1 MFLDLKEKAEYEKE
15 VVSKLNEMG
24 IDAVIKD
31 NVIIVNGAYEFIL
44 HDSTLTKD
52 NVTEKDGVI
61 YISKNLGTESICTI
75 IRLSIGNLNKEK
87 ITERLITKIIKD
99 MGMQPVL
106 KGYDYLKT
114 AIICVLKNP
123 DLKMMEVYK
132 AVAKIHNVNPYSI
145 EKTIRYAIDL
155 AYDKNPEQLKKFFN
169 YKEENPY
176 ISELLALV
184 ADMVKTE
191 IF

>member
-1 MFLDLKEKAEYEKE
+1 MLKLEEKAEFEKE

-44 HDSTLTKD
+44 HDSTLPKD

-61 YISKNLGTESICTI
+61 YISKNLGIESICTI

-99 MGMQPVL
+99 MGMQSSL
-106 KGYDYLKT
+106 KGFDYLKS

-123 DLKMMEVYK
+123 DLKMMDVYK
-132 AVAKIHNVNPYSI
+132 IVAKIYDVNHYSV
-145 EKTIRYAIDL
+145 EKIIRYAIDL
-155 AYDKNPEQLKKFFN
+155 SYDKNPEQLKKFFN
-169 YKEENPY
+169 YSVEKPSIN
-176 ISELLALV
+176 ELLALV
-184 ADMVKTE
+184 VDMVRIE

>member
-1 MFLDLKEKAEYEKE
+1 MLKLEEKAEYEKE

-24 IDAVIKD
+24 IDAIMKD

-44 HDSTLTKD
+44 HDSTLPKD

-61 YISKNLGTESICTI
+61 YISKNLGIESICTI

-123 DLKMMEVYK
+123 DLKMMDVYK
-132 AVAKIHNVNPYSI
+132 TVAKIHNVNPYSV
-145 EKTIRYAIDL
+145 EKIIRYAIDL
-155 AYDKNPEQLKKFFN
+155 AYDENPEQLKKFFN
-169 YKEENPY
+169 YKDEKPY

>member
-1 MFLDLKEKAEYEKE
+1 MLKIEEKAEYEKE
-15 VVSKLNEMG
+15 VISKLSEMG
-24 IDAVIKD
+24 IDAIMKD

-44 HDSTLTKD
+44 HDSTLPKD

-61 YISKNLGTESICTI
+61 YISKNLGIESICTI

-123 DLKMMEVYK
+123 DLKMMEVDK

>member
-1 MFLDLKEKAEYEKE
+1 MLKLEEKAEYEKE

-24 IDAVIKD
+24 IDAIMKD

-44 HDSTLTKD
+44 HDSTLPKD

-87 ITERLITKIIKD
+87 IIERLITKIIKD

-106 KGYDYLKT
+106 KGYDYLRT
-114 AIICVLKNP
+114 AIACLLKNP
-123 DLKMMEVYK
+123 NSKMMDIYK
-132 AVAKIHNVNPYSI
+132 MVAEIHNVNPYSV
-145 EKTIRYAIDL
+145 EKIIRYAIDL
-155 AYDKNPEQLKKFFN
+155 AYDKSPKQLKKFFN
-169 YKEENPY
+169 YKDEKPY

-184 ADMVKTE
+184 ADMVKRE